1 VIEGHD
7 LELFDRSLRSA
18 TEQHTGDALDA
29 ALHDLG
35 WSDALSFDTRAAV
48 SCLFEAQGAADAT
61 SSALD
66 VVLTFGLGRAL
77 DDTTTVVLP
86 PIGEWGPPA
95 SVEGGRL
102 VVNGLVTARRPSV
115 LVVARA
121 GAAHLATVVET
132 AALESRDV
140 QGVDPWLG
148 LVALRGEVEVT
159 GSDEVATWDDAA
171 ALAQLAVAHE
181 LVGASRMALALA
193 REHALERVQFGQPIA
208 MFQAVRH
215 KLAEALVAIETTCAV
230 LDAAWQ
236 DRAPQTAAMAKA
248 TAGRSARTVSRHCQ
262 QVLAG
267 IGFTTEHDLHR
278 YVRRILVL
286 EQLFGSH
293 AVLTKRL
300 GDELVTTRT
309 LPRLVPL

>member
-35 WSDALSFDTRAAV
+35 WSDALPFDTRAAV
-48 SCLFEAQGAADAT
+48 SCLFEAQGASGST

-77 DDTTTVVLP
+77 DDTTAVLLP
-86 PIGEWGPPA
+86 PISEWGPPA
-95 SVEGGRL
+95 RIEGGRL
-102 VVNGLVTARRPSV
+102 VVDGLVAARRPSV
-115 LVVARA
+115 LVVAGA
-121 GAAHLATVVET
+121 GASHVATVVEA

-140 QGVDPWLG
+140 QGMDPWLG
-148 LVALRGEVEVT
+148 LLALRGEVEVA
-159 GSDEVATWDDAA
+159 GGDEAPTWDDAV
-171 ALAQLAVAHE
+171 ALGRLAVAHE
-181 LVGASRMALALA
+181 LVGASCTALALA

-215 KLAEALVAIETTCAV
+215 KLAEALVAIETTRAV
-230 LDAAWQ
+230 LDAVWQ
-236 DRAPQTAAMAKA
+236 DRSPQTAAMAKA

-267 IGFTTEHDLHR
+267 IGFTTEHELHR

-293 AVLTKRL
+293 AVLTTHL